1 MIHESEVYQLL
12 GAILPTIGKELEKP
26 EHSKNIYT
34 TVQCFAHFTRS
45 LIGAGN
51 LQTAKLC
58 LNLAEE
64 LVQKGN
70 NTVKNAIENVFLYTL
85 SPLLDKG
92 DACSAS
98 LKSMMGGELMKEYQR
113 QLATG
118 GL

>member
-1 MIHESEVYQLL
+1 M
-12 GAILPTIGKELEKP
+12 PTIGKELEKP

-51 LQTAKLC
+51 LQTAKLF

-70 NTVKNAIENVFLYTL
+70 NTVKNAIENVFLYW
-85 SPLLDKG
+85 
-92 DACSAS
+92 
-98 LKSMMGGELMKEYQR
+98 
-113 QLATG
+113 
-118 GL
+118 